1 MEGENEM
8 KIFDEL
14 LKTDAGMLSKYNRIV
29 KKAEGFESVMSA
41 MSDEELRSQTAKFKK
56 RIQEGQKQEEML
68 PEIFAS
74 IKEAAKRVLH
84 QNPYPVQLL
93 GGVVLTKG
101 DIAEMK
107 TGEGKT
113 LTAIFPVYYLALQQK
128 GVHVITVNEYLA
140 KRDAAWMG
148 DVYRFMGLSVGCNGK
163 ELSRFEKRQAFLCD
177 VTYTT
182 NSELGFDYLRDN
194 LCMRKEDRVLRGLH
208 AALLD
213 EADSI
218 LIDEARTPLIISGK
232 GEDLQFLYMQA
243 DRFVKSLNME
253 DYEKDVQTT
262 QIYLTSK
269 GISKAEKYYHV
280 DSLYDQDKSAIVHS
294 INNALRANY
303 VMSAD
308 VEYMVQDDE
317 IILIDQFTGR
327 KMQGR
332 EFSDG
337 LHQAIQA
344 KEHVSIKQETKT
356 IATITYQ
363 NFFRMYDF
371 LCGMTGTAKSEED
384 ELLNI
389 YNMRVLQVPT
399 NKPCIRQDEPDQIFA
414 TKREKYEAIIEE
426 VKRLYEKGQ
435 PVLVGTLSVEVSEL
449 LSKMLKQCNI
459 PHEVLNARNDAQ
471 EAHIIQE
478 AGKRRTVTI
487 ATNMAARGTDIRLA
501 EGVAELGG
509 LVVLGSER
517 HDAARIDNQLRG
529 RSGRQGDP
537 GCSRFYVS
545 MQDDL
550 IQKYHTETQNGLI
563 QKVSEGR
570 FDEEKTRKMV
580 DDIQKYAE
588 VRHFGQRKNTLE
600 FDNVLMEQRMI
611 IYGQRDEILNSESL
625 GTLIESMLK
634 SAAEAV
640 AQEFGLSK
648 SEEHK
653 RYLLES
659 FHLENYALEDFKKMN
674 EKWFAEKMILE
685 YQKKAEEIPFM
696 NEIERRIVLGTIDQ
710 YWQDHVD
717 GMERLK
723 QGIYLRSYAQ
733 KKPQEEYKD
742 EGYQRFDEMMNNI
755 VRNVAIRLLS
765 IKVQISESENN
776 EEQSK

>member
-1 MEGENEM
+1 M
-8 KIFDEL
+8 KLWDEL
-14 LKTDAGMLSKYNRIV
+14 LKTDSGLLSKYNRIV
-29 KKAEGFESVMSA
+29 KKAEDYEATFCG
-41 MSDEELRSQTAKFKK
+41 MSDAQLQDQTRKFKE
-56 RIQEGQKQEEML
+56 RIQKGQKQEDML
-68 PEIFAS
+68 PEIFAA

-84 QNPYPVQLL
+84 QTPYPVQLL
-93 GGVVLTKG
+93 GGIVLCKG

-140 KRDAAWMG
+140 KRDAEWMG
-148 DVYRFMGLSVGCNGK
+148 DVYRFMGLSVGCNSK
-163 ELSRFEKRQAFLCD
+163 ELSRYEKQQAYLCD

-232 GEDLQFLYMQA
+232 GEDLQLLYQQA
-243 DRFVKSLNME
+243 DWFVKGLKE
-253 DYEKDVQTT
+253 GDYEQDVQTS
-262 QIYLTSK
+262 QVYLTSL
-269 GISKAEKYYHV
+269 GIRKAEQYYHV

-303 VMSAD
+303 VMNAD
-308 VEYMVQDDE
+308 VEYMVQEDE

-327 KMQGR
+327 KMPGR

-344 KEHVSIKQETKT
+344 KERVTIKQETKT
-356 IATITYQ
+356 VATITYQ

-389 YNMRVLQVPT
+389 YNMRVLPIPT
-399 NKPCIRQDEPDQIFA
+399 NKPCIRKDEPDQIFA
-414 TKREKYEAIIEE
+414 TKGEKYAALIEDT
-426 VKRLYEKGQ
+426 KRLYEKGQ

-449 LSKMLKQCNI
+449 LSKMLKQQGI

-471 EAHIIQE
+471 EARIIQD
-478 AGKRRTVTI
+478 AGKRRKVTI
-487 ATNMAARGTDIRLA
+487 ATNMAARGTDIRLDG
-501 EGVAELGG
+501 GVEELGG
-509 LVVLGSER
+509 LAVLGSER
-517 HDAARIDNQLRG
+517 HEAQRIDNQLRG

-537 GCSRFYVS
+537 GLSRFYVS

-550 IQKYHTETQNGLI
+550 IQKYHSESQESLI
-563 QKVSEGR
+563 QRVKEGKVEL
-570 FDEEKTRKMV
+570 EKVRRMV
-580 DDIQKYAE
+580 DEIQKYAE
-588 VRHFGQRKNTLE
+588 VRHYGQRKNTLE
-600 FDNVLMEQRMI
+600 FDNVLMDQRRI
-611 IYGQRDEILNSESL
+611 IYGQRDAILLDENLSV
-625 GTLIESMLK
+625 LIEGILK
-634 SAAEAV
+634 SAASIFTEEYNQTSNEEIKKFLLQRIGIDHLEMDDGKKLSEKKV
-640 AQEFGLSK
+640 AERMVDTYHL
-648 SEEHK
+648 
-653 RYLLES
+653 LLEEVPFIS
-659 FHLENYALEDFKKMN
+659 
-674 EKWFAEKMILE
+674 
-685 YQKKAEEIPFM
+685 EIQ
-696 NEIERRIVLGTIDQ
+696 RRILLGTIDY

-733 KKPQEEYKD
+733 KKPQEEYKE
-742 EGYQRFDEMMNNI
+742 EGYQRFDEMMDKI
-755 VRNVAIRLLS
+755 VQDIAIRLLS
-765 IKVQISESENN
+765 LKVKETESSE
-776 EEQSK
+776 

>member
-1 MEGENEM
+1 M

-14 LKTDAGMLSKYNRIV
+14 LKTDAGLLSKYNRIV
-29 KKAEGFESVMSA
+29 KKAESYESTVSA
-41 MSDEELRSQTAKFKK
+41 MSDAELQDQTRKFKE
-56 RIQEGQKQEEML
+56 RIQNGQKQEEML

-84 QNPYPVQLL
+84 QTPYPVQLL
-93 GGVVLTKG
+93 GGVVLCKG

-148 DVYRFMGLSVGCNGK
+148 DIYRFMGLSVGCNSK
-163 ELSRFEKRQAFLCD
+163 ELSRFEKQQAYLCD

-232 GEDLQFLYMQA
+232 GEDLQFLYQQA
-243 DRFVKSLNME
+243 DRFVKGLKE
-253 DYEKDVQTT
+253 GDYEKDVQTN
-262 QIYLTSK
+262 QIYLTSA
-269 GISKAEKYYHV
+269 GIKKAEQYYHA
-280 DSLYDQDKSAIVHS
+280 DSLYDQDKSATVHS

-303 VMSAD
+303 IMSAD
-308 VEYMVQDDE
+308 VEYMVQEDE

-344 KEHVSIKQETKT
+344 KEHVTIKQETKT

-389 YNMRVLQVPT
+389 YNMRVLQIPT
-399 NKPCIRQDEPDQIFA
+399 NKPCIRKDEPDQIFA
-414 TKREKYEAIIEE
+414 TKGQKYAAIIEE

-449 LSKMLKQCNI
+449 LSKMLDKQGI

-471 EAHIIQE
+471 EARIIQD
-478 AGKRRTVTI
+478 AGKRRKVTI
-487 ATNMAARGTDIRLA
+487 ATNMAARGTDIRLG
-501 EGVAELGG
+501 EGVEDLGG
-509 LVVLGSER
+509 LAVLGSER

-537 GCSRFYVS
+537 GLSRFYVS

-550 IQKYHTETQNGLI
+550 IQRYHSESQDSLI
-563 QKVSEGR
+563 QKSKDGKAEM
-570 FDEEKTRKMV
+570 DKIRKMV

-588 VRHFGQRKNTLE
+588 VRHYGQRKNTLE
-600 FDNVLMEQRMI
+600 FDNVLMDQRRI
-611 IYGQRDEILNSESL
+611 IYGQRDEILLNENL
-625 GTLIESMLK
+625 TVLIENILK
-634 SAAEAV
+634 SASSIFAEEYN
-640 AQEFGLSK
+640 QS
-648 SEEHK
+648 SNEEIK
-653 RYLLES
+653 KYLLQRIG
-659 FHLENYALEDFKKMN
+659 LENIELDEGKKLN
-674 EKWFAEKMILE
+674 EKKLAVKMTESYHALLKEVPFIAEIQKRIL
-685 YQKKAEEIPFM
+685 
-696 NEIERRIVLGTIDQ
+696 LGTIDY

-742 EGYQRFDEMMNNI
+742 EGYQRFDEMMDKIIQNT
-755 VRNVAIRLLS
+755 AIRLLS
-765 IKVQISESENN
+765 LKVQTVEDET
-776 EEQSK
+776 EKEG

>member
-1 MEGENEM
+1 M
-8 KIFDEL
+8 KLFDEL
-14 LKTDAGMLSKYNRIV
+14 LKTDAGLLSKYKRIV
-29 KKAEGFESVMSA
+29 KKAESYESIMNA
-41 MSDEELRSQTAKFKK
+41 MSDAELQDQTRKFKA
-56 RIQEGQKQEEML
+56 RMQNGEKQEEML

-84 QNPYPVQLL
+84 QTPYPVQLL
-93 GGVVLTKG
+93 GGVVLCKG

-148 DVYRFMGLSVGCNGK
+148 DIYRFMGMSVGCNGK
-163 ELSRFEKRQAFLCD
+163 ELSRYEKKQAYLCD
-177 VTYTT
+177 ITYTT

-232 GEDLQFLYMQA
+232 GEDLQLLYLQA
-243 DRFVKSLNME
+243 DRFVKSLKE
-253 DYEKDVQTT
+253 GDYERDVQTN
-262 QIYLTSK
+262 QIYLTAEGIRK
-269 GISKAEKYYHV
+269 GEQYYRV

-303 VMSAD
+303 IMNAD

-356 IATITYQ
+356 VATITYQ

-389 YNMRVLQVPT
+389 YNMRVLPVPT
-399 NKPCIRQDEPDQIFA
+399 NKPCIRKDESDRIFA
-414 TKREKYEAIIEE
+414 TKGEKYVALIED
-426 VKRLYEKGQ
+426 VKSLYDKGQ
-435 PVLVGTLSVEVSEL
+435 PVLVGTLSVEVSEF
-449 LSKMLKQCNI
+449 LSKMLRLRGI

-471 EAHIIQE
+471 EARIIQE
-478 AGKRRTVTI
+478 AGKRRKVTI
-487 ATNMAARGTDIRLA
+487 ATNMAARGTDIRLD

-509 LVVLGSER
+509 LAVLGSER
-517 HDAARIDNQLRG
+517 HEAARIDNQLRG

-537 GCSRFYVS
+537 GLSRFYVS

-550 IQKYHTETQNGLI
+550 IEKYHSESQDTLI
-563 QKVSEGR
+563 QKVKDGKFEI
-570 FDEEKTRKMV
+570 EKVRKMI

-588 VRHFGQRKNTLE
+588 VRHYGQRKNTLE
-600 FDNVLMEQRMI
+600 FDNVLMDQRRI
-611 IYGQRDEILNSESL
+611 IYTQRDEILFNEDL
-625 GTLIESMLK
+625 TVLIESILK
-634 SAAEAV
+634 SAASLFA
-640 AQEFGLSK
+640 
-648 SEEHK
+648 SEYNQSSNEEIK
-653 RYLLES
+653 KYLLQRIGIDQVVLNES
-659 FHLENYALEDFKKMN
+659 KKLN
-674 EKWFAEKMILE
+674 EKELSNLMIESYHVLL
-685 YQKKAEEIPFM
+685 EEIVFM
-696 NEIERRIVLGTIDQ
+696 PEIQKRILLSTIDY

-733 KKPQEEYKD
+733 KKPQEEYKE
-742 EGYQRFDEMMNNI
+742 EGYQRFDEMMDKIIQNT
-755 VRNVAIRLLS
+755 AIRLLS
-765 IKVQISESENN
+765 LKAQISETENQESE
-776 EEQSK
+776 